1 MLRMMNLKNAAVVAL
16 VVLWGSTSSATT
28 VPYTEQFVGFNANW
42 EDSVNEPAGWVPAGG
57 ADGGSYIS
65 TQFNYDGY
73 FNPFG
78 GGPVTHRASASDGA
92 SFGAFIGDWVAD
104 GVGEISAWV
113 RHDAPEDLNF
123 FMRIAT
129 PGNFPGAVI
138 TNSQSVTAG
147 VWTRVTWDI
156 DPLGVNCAAEGGTC
170 LSALQTVGNFQI
182 GTDAP
187 LGLLDDDFAY
197 TLDLDLV
204 SIHPIPEPGTALL
217 MGLGLA
223 GLAGAGR
230 KEKRA

>member
-1 MLRMMNLKNAAVVAL
+1 M
-16 VVLWGSTSSATT
+16 AT
-28 VPYTEQFVGFNANW
+28 PPRPQG
-42 EDSVNEPAGWVPAGG
+42 
-57 ADGGSYIS
+57 
-65 TQFNYDGY
+65 
-73 FNPFG
+73 
-78 GGPVTHRASASDGA
+78 
-92 SFGAFIGDWVAD
+92 
-104 GVGEISAWV
+104 
-113 RHDAPEDLNF
+113 
-123 FMRIAT
+123 T

-138 TNSQSVTAG
+138 TNSQSVSAG
-147 VWTRVTWDI
+147 VWTQVTWDI